1 VPKKKYGHQPKFK
14 IIIKVKKM
22 FGKKEKTI
30 EEIIQEKLE
39 RESIIKIELFPG
51 SLSEYE
57 AFKHAKYEIVDTSKP
72 DKFLKSMDGDYL
84 LRKEAYD
91 IGAEAIIR
99 AKISIAHCNTLY
111 TGIPVKKVE

>member
-39 RESIIKIELFPG
+39 RESINKNRTF
-51 SLSEYE
+51 SW
-57 AFKHAKYEIVDTSKP
+57 
-72 DKFLKSMDGDYL
+72 KF
-84 LRKEAYD
+84 
-91 IGAEAIIR
+91 IR
-99 AKISIAHCNTLY
+99 
-111 TGIPVKKVE
+111 V